1 MPDLGVVQKMI
12 TRNEIVGAILDACPS
27 FKPGY
32 AALCA
37 DGDAELTYIVLGRFA
52 YHLVELHQTGSE
64 AEFFDVAE
72 LIERMH
78 AEGDEYVREAATIGL
93 LEGIQNYS
101 GVSELD
107 LVYFRSILRP
117 ESQRWWDSINKF
129 WQKEIPFVGADLQTE
144 NPMHNKSAHPTAGNV
159 LL

>member
-1 MPDLGVVQKMI
+1 MN

-27 FKPGY
+27 FKPEY

-52 YHLVELHQTGSE
+52 CHLVELHQTGSE
-64 AEFFDVAE
+64 AEFSDVAE
-72 LIERMH
+72 LIERMLI
-78 AEGDEYVREAATIGL
+78 EGDEYVREAATIGL
-93 LEGIQNYS
+93 LQGIQNHS
-101 GVSELD
+101 GVSEFD
-107 LVYFRSILRP
+107 PIHFRSILRP

-129 WQKEIPFVGADLQTE
+129 WQKEIPFVGADLLTE
-144 NPMHNKSAHPTAGNV
+144 KQMHNKSAHPTAGNV